1 MARAGPL
8 SFAQRRRAP
17 FVRTSPPCA
26 GPHRIISV
34 AQAEQ
39 EMERLS
45 SVHEESVGLTV
56 SVDKGVDAY
65 YVTVEGDPSK
75 TLHWAINEWELAP
88 ESCRPAGTVQVDDLA
103 VQTPL
108 GPDGRCVIEFPAA
121 SCPSKMVFVVKDGEK
136 WIHNGAGDFVAY
148 MKPPGVDDVIAKVI
162 AAETTYERWSL
173 FDRVNLATG
182 LVDAGVAAGPFGMGF
197 IFSWLRL
204 SSMKQ
209 LPWYR
214 GTNYQSKDA
223 AHAQKVL
230 SQKMADLCCTAK
242 DPACRLFARM
252 SLATLPRGGGNGDD
266 IRMGILH
273 VMRDNGIREGHR
285 PGIECHFLES
295 WHQKLHTNTTPE
307 DITIC
312 EAYLAFLGS
321 GDMGDFWR
329 VAWDNGRI
337 TPESLAAMDHPI
349 QATPVHLPHLIG
361 PMNHYLWILKT
372 THAGADLDVMYE
384 MCRGHLDGDLV
395 WMIGDML
402 TNRNEWWVPGKI
414 VEIRQQLSGYWKG
427 TQGCGR
433 DIMLLDIALDSYF
446 RILVERMDKAGMGAD
461 DLINVVT
468 MVLSN
473 AVISSESD
481 TLECSLEFWRKV
493 FDEQQRWSGVD
504 WAKKALAAADAV
516 AVSLEEFADTIAAN
530 VQPHAELFGA
540 KCDIEDNY
548 ILNFSEEVVRGQSVA
563 VLGPILQHVG
573 GHLRATAEM
582 GPWEIVSS
590 GLPGPRVGRI
600 RYLES
605 LESVQGAQIDEP
617 TVFVVDRLT
626 GNEDI
631 PLNVEC
637 VITAQS
643 TDVLSHIAIRAR
655 AQSVLLATCYDP
667 VVLDDIKG
675 LISEDGIT
683 VQAVLDPTGSVA
695 VSLAAEDALA
705 PKTSSPSG
713 SKTIKK
719 TTKRKTAS
727 ITPTDTWVLQGAD
740 FQEGRVGGK
749 SLNTQRLTQMAQAQG
764 IRVPKS
770 VALPYG
776 TYQKVL
782 DDPANAVA
790 KKTIT
795 DLAAALAKNRD
806 TGHGGHGVP
815 PQVQQLKNTI
825 RTGLA
830 PPAGLMDELNAVE
843 WVDESHQALF
853 DGCTAVWGS
862 VYNDRAWLSRRT
874 MGIADE
880 DLHMSV
886 LVQELVPA
894 TYAFVLHTADPI
906 SGDRDAVHGELVL
919 GMGEALVGNYPGR
932 ALSFVAKGH
941 NEEST
946 ISIATYPSKVRALR
960 CSASLMARSDSNG
973 EDLEDF
979 AGAGLYSSVPVGG
992 DYERTA
998 ANYAHEPLVWDE
1010 SMRNSVIQALV
1021 DTGRAVES
1029 ACGGAAQDIE
1039 GVVVVQGDEIS
1050 VSVVQT
1056 RAQVL

>member
-1 MARAGPL
+1 M
-8 SFAQRRRAP
+8 
-17 FVRTSPPCA
+17 PPCA
-26 GPHRIISV
+26 SPFHIVCV
-34 AQAEQ
+34 ANVEQ
-39 EMERLS
+39 EVERLS

-65 YVTVEGDPSK
+65 YVTIEGDPTK
-75 TLHWAINEWELAP
+75 TLHWAVNEWELAP
-88 ESCRPAGTVQVDDLA
+88 ESCRPSGTVQVDDLA

-108 GPDGRCVIEFPAA
+108 RPDGRCVIEFPAA

-148 MKPPGVDDVIAKVI
+148 MKPPGVEDVIAKVI

-173 FDRVNLATG
+173 FNRVNLATG

-252 SLATLPRGGGNGDD
+252 SLATMPRGGGNGDD

-337 TPESLAAMDHPI
+337 TPESLAAMDHPV

-384 MCRGHLDGDLV
+384 MCRGHLDGDLA

-414 VEIRQQLSGYWKG
+414 VEIRQRLSGYWKG
-427 TQGCGR
+427 TPGCGR
-433 DIMLLDIALDSYF
+433 DFMLLDIALDSYF

-468 MVLSN
+468 LVLSN

-481 TLECSLEFWRKV
+481 ALECSLEFWRKV
-493 FDEQQRWSGVD
+493 FDEQARWSGVD
-504 WAKKALAAADAV
+504 WAKKALAAADTV

-530 VQPHAELFGA
+530 VQPHAELFGT
-540 KCDIEDNY
+540 KCNIEDNY

-563 VLGPILQHVG
+563 VLGPILQQVG

-590 GLPGPRVGRI
+590 GLPGPRVGTI
-600 RYLES
+600 RYLET
-605 LESVQGAQIDEP
+605 LESVQGAQIDES
-617 TVFVVDRLT
+617 TIFVVDRLT

-637 VITAQS
+637 VITSQS

-667 VVLDDIKG
+667 AVLDEIKG
-675 LISEDGIT
+675 LISGDGIT

-695 VSLAAEDALA
+695 VSPASADAL
-705 PKTSSPSG
+705 TSKSAAAG
-713 SKTIKK
+713 SKTSKK
-719 TTKRKTAS
+719 TNKKKTAS
-727 ITPTDTWVLQGAD
+727 ISATDSWVLQGTD

-749 SLNTQRLTQMAQAQG
+749 SLNTQRLAQMAQAQD

-776 TYQKVL
+776 TFQKVL
-782 DDPANAVA
+782 EDPTNAAA
-790 KKTIT
+790 KKTIA
-795 DLAAALAKNRD
+795 DLAAALAKTADDGIN
-806 TGHGGHGVP
+806 GIP
-815 PQVQQLKNTI
+815 SQVRQLKTTI

-830 PPAGLMDELNAVE
+830 PPDGLMEELSATE
-843 WVDESHQALF
+843 WVNETPKALF
-853 DGCTAVWGS
+853 DGCTAVWAS
-862 VYNDRAWLSRRT
+862 VYNDRAWLSRKT

-932 ALSFVAKGH
+932 ALSFVAKGT
-941 NEEST
+941 EEHGHAD

-998 ANYAHEPLVWDE
+998 ANYAHEPLVWDD
-1010 SMRNSVIQALV
+1010 SMRNNVIQALV
-1021 DTGRAVES
+1021 DTGRAVEA
-1029 ACGGAAQDIE
+1029 ACGGTPQDIE
-1039 GVVVVQGDEIS
+1039 GVVVVEGGVLS
-1050 VSVVQT
+1050 VSIVQT
-1056 RAQVL
+1056 RAQVV

>member
-1 MARAGPL
+1 MLDSPIRFLMNHIDLVRSSGPLRPSGLSRGSSGRVAMARAGPL

-17 FVRTSPPCA
+17 FVRMPPCA
-26 GPHRIISV
+26 GPRRIISV

-590 GLPGPRVGRI
+590 GLPGPRSRPDQSTWKASSPI
-600 RYLES
+600 
-605 LESVQGAQIDEP
+605 QGAQIRRAH
-617 TVFVVDRLT
+617 RLR
-626 GNEDI
+626 GGQAHRQRGHPAERRVRHHRAVHRRAVAHRHPRAGAVRAPRHVLRPGRPRRASRPWPAERRPRRAGRPRSPPAPWPSPRGRRRRPGPDKR
-631 PLNVEC
+631 
-637 VITAQS
+637 QS
-643 TDVLSHIAIRAR
+643 HHRLPERS
-655 AQSVLLATCYDP
+655 
-667 VVLDDIKG
+667 
-675 LISEDGIT
+675 
-683 VQAVLDPTGSVA
+683 
-695 VSLAAEDALA
+695 
-705 PKTSSPSG
+705 
-713 SKTIKK
+713 KK
-719 TTKRKTAS
+719 TTKRKTAT
-727 ITPTDTWVLQGAD
+727 ITPRPYTWVLAGLPR
-740 FQEGRVGGK
+740 FQDGPRGRQV
-749 SLNTQRLTQMAQAQG
+749 AQHPAPHARWPTAQG
-764 IRVPKS
+764 IRVPQEAS
-770 VALPYG
+770 PCRTAPTRIGAGRPGQRRRPRRPSPSWRLPLAIEQTTRATVATASRPRCSSSR
-776 TYQKVL
+776 TPSA
-782 DDPANAVA
+782 PAS
-790 KKTIT
+790 
-795 DLAAALAKNRD
+795 R
-806 TGHGGHGVP
+806 P
-815 PQVQQLKNTI
+815 
-825 RTGLA
+825 R
-830 PPAGLMDELNAVE
+830 AGLVDELNAVE
-843 WVDESHQALF
+843 WVDEAQANGPFF
-853 DGCTAVWGS
+853 DGCAAVWAS

-874 MGIADE
+874 MGIRR
-880 DLHMSV
+880 
-886 LVQELVPA
+886 QQ
-894 TYAFVLHTADPI
+894 T
-906 SGDRDAVHGELVL
+906 
-919 GMGEALVGNYPGR
+919 
-932 ALSFVAKGH
+932 
-941 NEEST
+941 ST
-946 ISIATYPSKVRALR
+946 
-960 CSASLMARSDSNG
+960 
-973 EDLEDF
+973 
-979 AGAGLYSSVPVGG
+979 
-992 DYERTA
+992 
-998 ANYAHEPLVWDE
+998 
-1010 SMRNSVIQALV
+1010 
-1021 DTGRAVES
+1021 
-1029 ACGGAAQDIE
+1029 
-1039 GVVVVQGDEIS
+1039 
-1050 VSVVQT
+1050 
-1056 RAQVL
+1056 